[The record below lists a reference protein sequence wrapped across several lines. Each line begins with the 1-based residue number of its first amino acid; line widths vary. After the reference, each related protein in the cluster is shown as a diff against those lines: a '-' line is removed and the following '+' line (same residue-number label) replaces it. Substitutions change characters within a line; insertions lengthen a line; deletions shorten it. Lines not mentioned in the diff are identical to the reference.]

1 MRVSDTGLKLIQ
13 AWEGLGD
20 GNPATVDLEPYV
32 CPAKV
37 WTVGWG
43 HALKTPTGQIID
55 VDVFGAARAKVLAA
69 ESMQRKFGKGA
80 ITRDQ
85 AVALLREDV
94 TGFERSVDKMIGAA
108 GATQAQFDAL
118 VSFAFNCGSANLQ
131 SSTLLRLHNAGKRA
145 VGDVS
150 MSALCKESK
159 LSTPIGN
166 IAVAFSRWNKVNKVW
181 ALGLF
186 RRRLSE
192 VLVYGG
198 HNPDEAVK
206 AAQGFKGC

>member
-1 MRVSDTGLKLIQ
+1 MRVSDAGLKLIQ

-20 GNPATVDLEPYV
+20 GNPATVDLEPYI

-55 VDVFGAARAKVLAA
+55 VDVFGAARAKALAA

-80 ITRDQ
+80 ITKDQ
-85 AVALLREDV
+85 ALALLREDV
-94 TGFERSVDKMIGAA
+94 TFFERQVEKITNASAA
-108 GATQAQFDAL
+108 QAEFDAL
-118 VSFAFNCGSANLQ
+118 VSFAYNCGVANLQ
-131 SSTLLRLHNAGKRA
+131 SSTLLRMHNAGKRR

-150 MSALCKESK
+150 LTDLCQKSK
-159 LSTPIGN
+159 LSTPIDN
-166 IAVAFSRWNKVNKVW
+166 VAVAFVRWNKFNGKW

-192 VLVYGG
+192 ALVYGG
-198 HNPDEAVK
+198 HNVDEAVK

>member
-1 MRVSDTGLKLIQ
+1 MRVSDAGLKLIQ

-20 GNPATVDLEPYV
+20 GNPATVDLEPYI

-55 VDVFGAARAKVLAA
+55 VDVFGAARAKALAA

-80 ITRDQ
+80 ITKAQ
-85 AVALLREDV
+85 ALDLLREDV
-94 TGFERSVDKMIGAA
+94 VFFERQVEKLVAGSAA
-108 GATQAQFDAL
+108 QAEFDAL
-118 VSFAFNCGSANLQ
+118 VSFAYNCGVANLQ
-131 SSTLLRLHNAGKRA
+131 SSTLLRMHKAGKRK

-150 MSALCKESK
+150 LSDLCQKSK
-159 LSTPIGN
+159 LSTPIDN
-166 IAVAFSRWNKVNKVW
+166 PAVAFVRWNKFNCKW

-192 VLVYGG
+192 ALVYGG
-198 HNPDEAVK
+198 HNADEAVK
-206 AAQGFKGC
+206 VAQAFKGC